1 MKSSKLLYV
10 LILTMLSWT
19 TAGHAAMPSNPPIFK
34 AGEKQARG
42 SLARV
47 NWRWVGLRREGV
59 PCPEIAGWEKK
70 DWLQES
76 FESVNPRPS
85 EPYELVNPEPDR
97 VILDEAGYQKALED
111 PLLQKLGLDRFCV
124 YNRLSTSAEFPQK
137 LPAGLV
143 KALPDRM
150 AMIAAGPVEPDLSQT
165 LAGHFLIQSGKRL
178 PADLQNLQTDA
189 ELVHLSGPP
198 SVRLVFL
205 DTQPD
210 GEGVPVYNADLPSR
224 HGYTLANLAQQLV
237 CSDLQGSTVA
247 DDPSHCA
254 AAIATGLALPHT
266 RFEPDGPP
274 SEPLAANHGGDLGLV
289 DELAVAIVKAVWH
302 WRESNSKQHLIL
314 NLSLGWDSELLD
326 ELDQRSVSRLEPSTQ
341 LVYDALRFARQSNV
355 LVIAAAGN
363 RQGGSKASSWPLL
376 PAAWELRRPSFLPF
390 LFLHKPVYAVGGADS
405 QGLPLPNSRLGGTPR
420 RVAYGD
426 HSVTETGD
434 HDLPAVYTT
443 GTSVSTA
450 VVSSIAA
457 VVWHLRPELRPD
469 QVMRLISRSGDP
481 LARRA
486 DFYALKGLWPPELAP
501 HAKRLSLC
509 QAVVQACRSG
519 EGRCASIPKCP
530 RWERNS
536 ALLSAFYNSNATALP
551 ELKVLL
557 PNVCKASRGA
567 PGLWLAKGD
576 STSADLC
583 PVDLLPDIVS
593 QRWVAP
599 QPENT
604 PCPGCSIIPPP
615 GGGAAGAVA
624 PASLTST
631 GPSGAKSY
639 VLTFEIDPKWRNP
652 LNVAIMR
659 ATLDIDR
666 YAAGKFIARMTYAIP
681 LSVVATLQNPLAQR
695 FSMVGIDGIT
705 LADCTATFNFEVSVK
720 DEKGE
725 MHSFSVQSPVYIGTS
740 GPNLQMSGKER
751 GGESQGSP

>member
-1 MKSSKLLYV
+1 MKPSKILYV
-10 LILTMLSWT
+10 LILALLAKT
-19 TAGHAAMPSNPPIFK
+19 TAGHAASPSNPPGSG
-34 AGEKQARG
+34 AGDKQKRE

-59 PCPEIAGWEKK
+59 PCPEVDGWEKK

-76 FESVNPRPS
+76 FESVNPKS
-85 EPYELVNPEPDR
+85 GR
-97 VILDEAGYQKALED
+97 VILNEVGYQKALED

-124 YNRLSTSAEFPQK
+124 YNRLSTSAEFPPQ

-150 AMIAAGPVEPDLSQT
+150 AMVAAGPVELDLSQT

-237 CSDLQGSTVA
+237 CSDLQGSTA
-247 DDPSHCA
+247 AGDPSHCA

-266 RFEPDGPP
+266 KFEPDGLP

-302 WRESNSKQHLIL
+302 WRASNSKQHLIL

-326 ELDQRSVSRLEPSTQ
+326 ELDERSVSRLEPSTQ
-341 LVYDALRFARQSNV
+341 LVYGALRFARQNNV

-363 RQGGSKASSWPLL
+363 RQGGSKASYWPLL
-376 PAAWELRRPSFLPF
+376 PAAWELRRPWFFPF
-390 LFLHKPVYAVGGADS
+390 LFWHKPVYAVGGADS

-434 HDLPAVYTT
+434 LNLPAVYTT

-457 VVWHLRPELRPD
+457 VVWHLRPELRPA
-469 QVMRLISRSGDP
+469 QLMRLISRSGDL

-486 DFYALKGLWPPELAP
+486 DFYALKGIWPSELAP
-501 HAKRLSLC
+501 HARRLSLC
-509 QAVVQACRSG
+509 QAVAQACRSG
-519 EGRCASIPKCP
+519 AGRCANVPECP
-530 RWERNS
+530 RWERNP
-536 ALLSAFYNSNATALP
+536 ALLSAFYNPDATALP

-557 PNVCKASRGA
+557 PQACKASREA

-576 STSADLC
+576 DASPDLC
-583 PVDLLPDIVS
+583 PVDLWPDIVS

-615 GGGAAGAVA
+615 GGGAAGAAAHAFLVRA
-624 PASLTST
+624 E
-631 GPSGAKSY
+631 PSGAKSF

-652 LNVAIMR
+652 LNVEIKSA
-659 ATLDIDR
+659 ALDIDR
-666 YAAGKFIARMTYAIP
+666 YAEGKFMARMTYAIP
-681 LSVVATLQNPLAQR
+681 PSVVAALQKPVAQR
-695 FSMVGIDGIT
+695 FSMAGIDGVT
-705 LADCTATFNFEVSVK
+705 LADCTATLNFEVSVK
-720 DEKGE
+720 DENGQS
-725 MHSFSVQSPVYIGTS
+725 HSFSVQSPVYVGTS
-740 GPNLQMSGKER
+740 GPNLQMSGKEKA
-751 GGESQGSP
+751 GESQGSP